1 MSLFGQIAAGAG
13 AVGEALNVAGTL
25 LQSQVSIVDVD
36 GEDTVYLNVTDSED
50 LDIKVNITEH
60 PVADLGGVAD
70 YVSRN
75 SFPLILTGIITN
87 RNFDLRRDPVGAI
100 LSRAAAFAPQV
111 FGAVNAL
118 ASVGSKFFD
127 LGTDEQTRKLQTLY
141 GWQSSAKLVKVRGLK
156 LDLQKISKSQADV
169 FYLIEDIHPTSSP
182 ESGDGIALQITLKNM
197 LFIDGPQSGGLQGVR
212 GFIEK
217 FISIPKNPFG

>member
-13 AVGEALNVAGTL
+13 AVGEAVNLAGSL

-36 GEDTVYLNVTDSED
+36 GEDTVYLNATDTED
-50 LDIKVNITEH
+50 LDLAVNITEH
-60 PVADLGGVAD
+60 PVADIGGVAD

-75 SFPLILTGIITN
+75 SHPLILSGIITN

-100 LSRAAAFAPQV
+100 LSRAAAFAPAV
-111 FGAVNAL
+111 FGAINAV
-118 ASVGSKFFD
+118 AGVAGKFFD
-127 LGTDEQTRKLQTLY
+127 LGTDEKTRKMQVLY
-141 GWQSSAKLVKVRGLK
+141 GWMTSAKLVKVRGLN
-156 LDLQKISKSQADV
+156 LDLQKISKSEADI
-169 FYLIEDIHPTSSP
+169 FYLIQDIHPVSNP
-182 ESGDGIALQITLKNM
+182 DAGDGIALQIVLKNM
-197 LFIDGPQSGGLQGVR
+197 LFIDGPSSGGLQGVR